1 MLTVPLLK
9 LCMQG
14 VSDRKT
20 AKQYMDAMM
29 IYPLGNLA
37 AFFESVN
44 KSREEK

>member
-14 VSDRKT
+14 VSVRKT

-29 IYPLGNLA
+29 MLGSSA
-37 AFFESVN
+37 MIVGR
-44 KSREEK
+44 K